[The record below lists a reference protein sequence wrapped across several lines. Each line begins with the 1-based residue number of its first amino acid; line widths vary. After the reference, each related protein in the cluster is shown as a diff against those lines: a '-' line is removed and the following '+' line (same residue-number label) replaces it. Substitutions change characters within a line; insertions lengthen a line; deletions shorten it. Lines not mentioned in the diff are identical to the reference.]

1 MPAAGKLSQQPN
13 NARVQKRAQDS
24 CLQAWQVLDCYG
36 GDLSPSGSGK
46 QPPSVSFTTPPL
58 VPSSQFGL
66 QLGSLLTKYWEGK
79 SRQGGPQ
86 WKAKNNGT
94 AENTVKPEL
103 YSQ

>member
-1 MPAAGKLSQQPN
+1 MPAAGKLSQQPH

-36 GDLSPSGSGK
+36 GDSSPSGSGK

-58 VPSSQFGL
+58 VPSSQFSL

-86 WKAKNNGT
+86 WKAKNNGA

-103 YSQ
+103 HSQ